1 MKQLN
6 YSFTLSDEAFE
17 LLKTIH
23 KEGYAEYRDA
33 EFETLAD
40 FLASDEHKDGLRT
53 IEWFLNRN
61 ANGTYY
67 LIPDL
72 LKHNLIESDG
82 MSWHITYCLTDLGKE
97 VLRQNS

>member
-1 MKQLN
+1 MKQLT

-17 LLKTIH
+17 LLKRIQ
-23 KEGYAEYRDA
+23 KGCAEYRDT
-33 EFETLAD
+33 EYETLAD

-72 LKHNLIESDG
+72 LKHNLIDSDG